1 MAIGVRSRSAGF
13 TLLELMIVVV
23 IIAILA
29 AIALPAYT
37 KYVQRTRRSD
47 ATSMLMNM
55 QQAEEKFFYRCNR
68 YGSLQEITGATAP
81 TCTTAFAAGTAINSP
96 QRYYSISI
104 SSLVAPGGGGL
115 GYVLQAAPQ
124 GIQAGD
130 PCGTLQLDS
139 KGNKDALGDT
149 NFAND
154 NDVKRCWK

>member
-1 MAIGVRSRSAGF
+1 MATGVRSRSAGF

-47 ATSMLMNM
+47 GQSALMNA

-68 YGSLQEITGATAP
+68 YGSMTEIYAAAAP
-81 TCTTAFAAGTAINSP
+81 TCTSAFAAGTATNSP
-96 QRYYSISI
+96 QKYYSVSI
-104 SSLVAPGGGGL
+104 SSLTAPGGGI

-130 PCGTLQLDS
+130 QCGTLQLDS
-139 KGNKDALGDT
+139 VGGKDALGDAS
-149 NFAND
+149 FATD
-154 NDVKRCWK
+154 GDIKRCWH